1 MKAMVFSQYGSPE
14 ELRYQDV
21 PMPVASA
28 NEVRIKIHA
37 ASINDWDWGLLQ
49 GQPFINRLLFGLFKP
64 GKPILGCDLAGTVD
78 AVGAAVTGLKPGDRV
93 FGDLSDCGFG
103 AFAEFVCAPEEALV
117 KMPPPMSFEDAAAIP
132 QAGALALQGLKDKHH
147 LASGQRLLINGAG
160 GGVGTLAVQIARQY
174 DLHVTGVDSADKL
187 PLLRQLGFDAVL
199 DYRQTD
205 FTQTGDKYDLI
216 LDVKT
221 NRSPMDYVRALA
233 PEGSYV
239 TVGGEIPKLL
249 QTLLWARWVRHR
261 HNKNLCILALQQNQ
275 GLEQLNTLYTKGK
288 LKPVIDSHYSLQ
300 ELPEAMKRFGAAKH
314 QGKII
319 ITMV

>member
-1 MKAMVFSQYGSPE
+1 M
-14 ELRYQDV
+14 RYQDV
-21 PMPVASA
+21 PTPIPAA
-28 NEVRIKIHA
+28 NEVRVKIHA

-49 GQPFINRLLFGLFKP
+49 GKPLVNRLLFGWFKP
-64 GKPILGCDLAGTVD
+64 RNPILGCDLAGTVD
-78 AVGAAVTGLKPGDRV
+78 AVGESVTNLKPGDRV
-93 FGDLSDCGFG
+93 YGDLSDRGFG
-103 AFAEFVCAPEEALV
+103 TFAEYVCAPEESLV
-117 KMPPPMSFEDAAAIP
+117 KMPPVMSFEEAAAIP

-174 DLHVTGVDSADKL
+174 DLHITGVDSADKL
-187 PLLRQLGFDAVL
+187 PMLRELGFDVAL

-205 FTQTGDKYDLI
+205 FTQTGDTYDLI

-221 NRSPMDYVRALA
+221 NRSPMEYVRALA

-239 TVGGEIPKLL
+239 TVGGEIPRLI

-275 GLEQLNTLYTKGK
+275 GLEQLNTLYTKGE
-288 LKPVIDSHYSLQ
+288 LKPVIDRQYTLE
-300 ELPEAMKRFGAAKH
+300 ELPKAMQRFGEAKH